1 VNIIHIPVLKDEV
14 YSLLKPEQSDE
25 LLIDATV
32 GEGGHAEMFLEKNHR
47 LTVVGIDADA
57 GILKKAESRLSRFG
71 KRVELYNRWFNLFFK
86 EYPEDMKRPDKIL
99 FDLGISSYHYEE
111 SLKGF
116 TFQKNEPLDMRLEKD
131 LEISAADIINQYPE
145 EELADLIYEY
155 SEERYSRRIARAI
168 VAERAEQP
176 IETTD
181 RLENII
187 WKAVPEKYRHLKI
200 HPATRTFQA
209 LRIAVNG
216 ELARLKSGLQSAFS
230 VLGLGGRIGVITF
243 HSLEDRIVKYFFREK
258 SRSCTCPPEWPIC
271 KCGEKKIAQL
281 INKKPIRPSEE
292 EVAHNSASRSA
303 KLRVIEKID
312 EEEL

>member
-32 GEGGHAEMFLEKNHR
+32 GEGGHAEMFLEKNPR
-47 LTVVGIDADA
+47 LTVVGIDADS
-57 GILKKAESRLSRFG
+57 GILKKAETRLSRFG

-86 EYPEDMKRPDKIL
+86 EYPQDMKRPDKIL

-116 TFQKNEPLDMRLEKD
+116 TFQKNEPLDMRLEED

-155 SEERYSRRIARAI
+155 SEERYSRRIARA
-168 VAERAEQP
+168 VVTERAEQP

-187 WKAVPEKYRHLKI
+187 WKAVPEQYRHLKI

-258 SRSCTCPPEWPIC
+258 SRACTCPPEWPIC
-271 KCGEKKIAQL
+271 KCGGKKIARL
-281 INKKPIRPSEE
+281 INKKPIRPTEE
-292 EVAHNSASRSA
+292 EVAQNPASRSA

>member
-1 VNIIHIPVLKDEV
+1 MNIIHIPVLKDEV

-258 SRSCTCPPEWPIC
+258 SRSCTCPPKWPIC
-271 KCGEKKIAQL
+271 KCGGKKIAQL